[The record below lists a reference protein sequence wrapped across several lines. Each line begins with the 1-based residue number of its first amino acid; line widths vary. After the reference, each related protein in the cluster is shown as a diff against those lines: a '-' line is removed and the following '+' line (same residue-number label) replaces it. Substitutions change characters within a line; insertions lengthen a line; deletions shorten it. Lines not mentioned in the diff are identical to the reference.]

1 MTASG
6 PKPVTARELRELI
19 VAGGELAILDLRGEG
34 TFGDGHLLFA
44 VPAPLSR
51 LEMVIDDLVPRRSA
65 PIVLCSE
72 GVADEDLIHTGAER
86 LMGFGY
92 SDISYLKGGV
102 EAWAG
107 AGFEVFTGVNV
118 PSKAFGECIEVW
130 YQTPHIPAT
139 ELQAMKDRGDDLVIV
154 DSRPM
159 SEYKAMNIP
168 GGIDVPGAELALRI
182 FDIAPDP
189 QTTVVVNC
197 AGRTRSII
205 GAQSLINA
213 GIPNRVVALENGTMG
228 WNLAGLE
235 LEQGAGRSFPAVSVD
250 GLARAAECA
259 GRVGEKFGVPE
270 IDAATL
276 DRWRN
281 DPTRTLYLL
290 DVRDVREFEAGHL
303 EGSKPAPGGQLVQA
317 TDRTVAVRGARLV
330 LTDDNGVRAMMTASW
345 LIQMGWSDVHVLK
358 HGLESA
364 SLVTGPPRPRVPGL
378 EAATPDEVSA
388 KELAALM
395 VGGGALVVDL
405 ADSRDHRAGHI
416 PASRFAVRAHMPG
429 NLESLPEK
437 AVIVLTSPD
446 GVLARLA
453 AADLAPPKAT
463 PKASAGASGRKIKV
477 LSGGT
482 AAWLKAGH
490 PMAKG
495 FKDALDEPTD
505 VWVRPYDLDQGNEAA
520 MQAYLG
526 WEVEL
531 TKQIERDGTANFLD
545 FGAAGEGG
553 VP

>member
-1 MTASG
+1 MTAAR
-6 PKPVTARELRELI
+6 PKPVTAPELRDLI
-19 VAGGELAILDLRGEG
+19 VEGGELALLDLRGEG

-44 VPAPLSR
+44 VSATLSR
-51 LEMVIDDLVPRRSA
+51 LEMVIDDLVPRLSA
-65 PIVLCSE
+65 QIVLCA
-72 GVADEDLIHTGAER
+72 GGDGDDDLITRGAQR
-86 LMGFGY
+86 LAGAGY
-92 SDISYLKGGV
+92 SDISYLKGGL

-159 SEYKAMNIP
+159 SEFKAMNIP

-182 FDIAPDP
+182 HDIAPDP
-189 QTTVVVNC
+189 ETTVVVNC

-228 WNLAGLE
+228 WHLAGFE
-235 LEQGAGRSFPAVSVD
+235 LEQGAERSFPAVSGN

-259 GRVGEKFGVPE
+259 GRVGDMFGVPE

-276 DRWRN
+276 DQWRN

-290 DVRDVREFEAGHL
+290 DVRDLAEFEAGHL
-303 EGSKPAPGGQLVQA
+303 EGSKPAPGGQLIQA
-317 TDRTVAVRGARLV
+317 TDRTVAVRGSRLV
-330 LTDDNGVRAMMTASW
+330 LVDDNGVRAKMTASW
-345 LIQMGWSDVHVLK
+345 LIQMGWGDVHVLK
-358 HGLESA
+358 DGLEGDK
-364 SLVTGPPRPRVPGL
+364 SLGPLVNGPHRPRVPGL
-378 EAATPDEVSA
+378 EAANPDEVSA
-388 KELAALM
+388 KELAALI

-416 PASRFAVRAHMPG
+416 PASRFAVRANMPG
-429 NLESLPEK
+429 NLSPLSDK

-453 AADLAPPKAT
+453 AAD
-463 PKASAGASGRKIKV
+463 AGASGAQVKV

-482 AAWLKAGH
+482 AAWVKAGH

-495 FKDALDEPTD
+495 FKDALDEPKD

-520 MQAYLG
+520 MQTYLG
-526 WEVEL
+526 WEVDL

-545 FGAAGEGG
+545 FGAAGERGSR
-553 VP
+553 

>member
-1 MTASG
+1 MHIHE
-6 PKPVTARELRELI
+6 KIRPVTPQELKDLI
-19 VAGGELAILDLRGEG
+19 VESSELALLDLRGEG
-34 TFGDGHLLFA
+34 AFGGGHLLFA

-51 LEMVIDDLVPRRSA
+51 LEMVIDDLVPRLDA
-65 PIVLCSE
+65 PIVLCA
-72 GVADEDLIHTGAER
+72 GVPGDEKADEDLIARGAER

-92 SDISYLKGGV
+92 SDVSYLEGGLA
-102 EAWAG
+102 AWAG
-107 AGFEVFTGVNV
+107 AGFEVFSGVNV
-118 PSKAFGECIEVW
+118 PSKAFGECIELW

-139 ELQAMKDRGDDLVIV
+139 ELQAMMDRGENLVIV

-159 SEYKAMNIP
+159 SEFKAMNIP

-182 FDIAPDP
+182 HDIAPDP

-228 WNLAGLE
+228 WHLAGLE
-235 LEQGAGRSFPAVSVD
+235 LERGAGRSFPAVSDD

-259 GRVGEKFGVPE
+259 GRVKEKFGVSE

-276 DRWRN
+276 DRWRD

-290 DVRDVREFEAGHL
+290 DVRDTEEFEAGHL
-303 EGSKPAPGGQLVQA
+303 EGARHAPGGQLVQA

-330 LTDDNGVRAMMTASW
+330 LIDDNGVRATMTASW

-358 HGLESA
+358 DGFAGEELA
-364 SLVTGPPRPRVPGL
+364 AGPHRPRVPGL
-378 EAATPDEVSA
+378 EAANPDPVSA

-405 ADSRDHRAGHI
+405 ADSREHRAGHI
-416 PASRFAVRAHMPG
+416 PASRFAVRANMPG

-453 AADLAPPKAT
+453 AAD
-463 PKASAGASGRKIKV
+463 AGASGRDIKV
-477 LSGGT
+477 LAGGT
-482 AAWLKAGH
+482 AAWVEAGH
-490 PMAKG
+490 PLAKG
-495 FKDALDEPTD
+495 LKDNLDEPDD
-505 VWVRPYDLDQGNEAA
+505 VWVRPYDQGEGSEAA
-520 MQAYLG
+520 MRAYLG

-545 FGAAGEGG
+545 FGTAGEGG
-553 VP
+553 KR